1 MLLRETQFRFKITA
15 LTVWQRPCQL
25 KFRHSEHTPDT
36 DGEHVTFN
44 MSLVKL
50 LHSET
55 ANDFDYCTEKT
66 NSRKKEYTLHRKC
79 YDDRGVIF
87 INSLQIWT
95 VCPEEE
101 AC

>member
-1 MLLRETQFRFKITA
+1 MCVYYDRYKFRFKITA

-50 LHSET
+50 QMTLT
-55 ANDFDYCTEKT
+55 IAQKKT
-66 NSRKKEYTLHRKC
+66 NSRKKSILYIGSAMMTDVSFL
-79 YDDRGVIF
+79 
-87 INSLQIWT
+87 
-95 VCPEEE
+95 
-101 AC
+101 